1 MLYSA
6 LVMLATVSTP
16 SNADVSSE
24 VIRLTSPN
32 VRQTSWVFVV
42 QLSVPDATPID
53 PQVVYTSPVQQV
65 IVWLETSADG
75 TQWMDAVP
83 FVTNDARAKAVV
95 LPVTKLLAF
104 VRVRVQV
111 IADAG
116 GVKPLYTAKVLLGA
130 NEGFMYLKPSDTT
143 KRLYHVSV

>member
-6 LVMLATVSTP
+6 LVILATVPTP
-16 SNADVSSE
+16 SNADLSSE
-24 VIRLTSPN
+24 VIRLTSMDA
-32 VRQTSWVFVV
+32 RQTSWVFVI
-42 QLSVPDATPID
+42 QLGVPDATPID

-75 TQWMDAVP
+75 TQWVDAVS
-83 FVTNDARAKAVV
+83 FVTNDARAKTVV
-95 LPVTKLLAF
+95 VPVTQLLAF

-111 IADAG
+111 IADTG
-116 GVKPLYTAKVLLGA
+116 GVKPLYTSKVLLGA
-130 NEGFMYLKPSDTT
+130 NQGFAYVKPSDTK